1 MTLSQEEFDVILKD
15 DSKTIQEDIV
25 WMEESLWFK
34 FKAEI
39 QTNSGNY
46 QLSIRGTYNPIIY
59 ALSYHVIC
67 PPYGRIYGLD
77 LRKNHKNP
85 DGKLVG
91 EKHKHRWSEIYR
103 DKQAYVPS
111 DITASADDPVQ
122 AWRQFC
128 EEATVRHDGTMQSIP
143 KQQQLDLFL

>member
-1 MTLSQEEFDVILKD
+1 MTLRQEEFEVILKD

-25 WMEESLWFK
+25 WMEDSLWFK
-34 FKAEI
+34 FRTEV

-77 LRKNHKNP
+77 LGKDHKNP
-85 DGKLVG
+85 DGELVG

-111 DITASADDPVQ
+111 DITASVDNPVKV
-122 AWRQFC
+122 WKQFC
-128 EEATVRHDGTMQSIP
+128 KEAVVRHDGTMQSIP
-143 KQQQLDLFL
+143 KRQQLDLFL